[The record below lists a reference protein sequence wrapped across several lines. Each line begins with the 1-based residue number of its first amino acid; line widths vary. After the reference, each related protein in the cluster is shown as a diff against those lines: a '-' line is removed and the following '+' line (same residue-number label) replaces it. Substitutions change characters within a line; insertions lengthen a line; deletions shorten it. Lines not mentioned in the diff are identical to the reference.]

1 MFTYIRY
8 SGVQQDKTVGYVNKY
23 KIQWNST
30 RNNSSI
36 SYSGVQL
43 EITLL

>member
-1 MFTYIRY
+1 MLTYVRY
-8 SGVQQDKTVGYVNKY
+8 NEVQEEKTVGNVNMY

-36 SYSGVQL
+36 RNSGVQL
-43 EITLL
+43 EITLA